1 MKLQFLSKRGFSL
14 FLAFAMCLSLLG
26 VQVFAADA
34 DTLSGE
40 EFLKLADE
48 SGTIT
53 LTNDVVL
60 TETVIVGTDETVTL
74 ELGDY
79 IITIVADGAIW
90 NVGTLTINAG
100 AGGIQSED
108 KFVENQGTLVI
119 SGGKHTGGIA
129 NMATGDLTIES
140 GTAITAKGFMLK
152 NEGTAVIKGG
162 SFESSYKNGVIR
174 GEGGSLTIE
183 GGSFKNTKDKPLM
196 AANGDTQITIT
207 GGDIDCG
214 LAAGS
219 NVTVTGGNFP
229 ADTEIAD
236 FLDKNELTAVV
247 TGEDG
252 KKTILTGSDA
262 VEAIENGN
270 GTAYLGGS
278 SVPSADFATVMLDRN
293 DGSASE
299 KRLVVKGTDI
309 TLENLT
315 REGCWAF
322 DGWLLGDVPV
332 EGSVEIAEDVTFT
345 AQWKTSHSTD
355 EVSAVDATCV
365 ADGHKAYR
373 YCYVCEKMFDEAG
386 QELTDE
392 DVVLPKLDHTWNDGE
407 VTKPATTSEEGV
419 TTYTCTYCGEK
430 REERIP
436 RLPDTSGNGSFNGG
450 GSDSSS
456 SEIRDEDVPLAGVLP
471 FDDTAEG
478 DWYYDA
484 VKYVYENGLMSG
496 TSDNAFSPHSST
508 SRAMIVTILYR
519 MEGEPEAAASAFSDV
534 SPDAYYAAAVAWAA
548 ENGIVSGYSET
559 QFGPND
565 NITREQLAVILY
577 HFAAFKG
584 VDVAGRAELEGFSDA
599 AQISEFAEQ
608 AFRWAVDAG
617 LISGV
622 DDVTLA
628 AGGTATRAQVASL
641 LMRFC
646 ENQLAK

>member
-1 MKLQFLSKRGFSL
+1 MKFQSLSKRGFSL

-34 DTLSGE
+34 DALSGD
-40 EFLKLADE
+40 EFLALADE
-48 SGTIT
+48 NGTIV

-60 TETVIVGTDETVTL
+60 TETVSVLGNVAI
-74 ELGDY
+74 ELGDFT
-79 IITIVADGAIW
+79 ITMGSYSIQNMGM
-90 NVGTLTINAG
+90 LTITAG
-100 AGGIQSED
+100 LGGIQAD
-108 KFVENQGTLVI
+108 GVFVENYGTLVMF
-119 SGGKHTGGIA
+119 GGNHTGGIA
-129 NMATGDLTIES
+129 NMATGDLTIEDGTTIMAS
-140 GTAITAKGFMLK
+140 GYVLTNNGTAT
-152 NEGTAVIKGG
+152 IKGG
-162 SFESSYKNGVIR
+162 TFEGSSKKALIKGENGT
-174 GEGGSLTIE
+174 LMIE
-183 GGSFKNTKDKPLM
+183 GGSFKNTNDKPLM
-196 AANGDTQITIT
+196 ATNGDTQITIT

-247 TGEDG
+247 TDENG
-252 KKTILTGSDA
+252 KKTILTGDDA

-270 GTAYLGGS
+270 GDAYLGGNT
-278 SVPSADFATVMLDRN
+278 VPSEDFATVMLDQN
-293 DGSASE
+293 DGSAPE
-299 KRLVVKGTDI
+299 KRLVVKGTSI

-322 DGWLLGDVPV
+322 EGWQQGDVPV
-332 EGSVEIAEDVTFT
+332 ESSIVITEDVTFT
-345 AQWKTSHSTD
+345 AQWKAFHDTY

-365 ADGHKAYR
+365 ADGHKAYQL
-373 YCYVCEKMFDEAG
+373 CSVCQKMFDENGA
-386 QELTDE
+386 ELSE
-392 DVVLPKLDHTWNDGE
+392 ADVVLPKLDHTWDDG
-407 VTKPATTSEEGV
+407 VVKKVATTSEEGV
-419 TTYTCTYCGEK
+419 MTYTCTYCGET
-430 REERIP
+430 REELIP
-436 RLPDTSGNGSFNGG
+436 RLPETSGGGSINGG
-450 GSDSSS
+450 GSGSSS
-456 SEIRDEDVPLAGVLP
+456 ADIRDEDVPLAGVLP
-471 FDDTAEG
+471 FDDAAEG

-484 VKYVYENGLMSG
+484 VKYVYEKGLMSG
-496 TSDNAFSPHSST
+496 TSDNAFSPYSST

-548 ENGIVSGYSET
+548 ENGIVSGYNET

-584 VDVAGRAELEGFSDA
+584 VDVAGRAELENFSDA
-599 AQISEFAEQ
+599 AQVSEFAAE
-608 AFRWAVDAG
+608 ALRWAVDAG

-628 AGGTATRAQVASL
+628 AGGTATRA
-641 LMRFC
+641 
-646 ENQLAK
+646 